1 MNTQIIAI
9 ANQKGGVGKT
19 TTCANLGIGLAQA
32 GKKVLLIDGDPQGS
46 LTISLGHPQPDKL
59 PFTLSDA
66 MGRILMDE
74 PIKPGEGIL
83 HHSEGVD
90 LMPADIQLSGMEV
103 SLVNAMSRETILRQY
118 LDTLKGQYSHILI
131 DCQPSLG
138 MLTVNALAAANRI
151 IIPVQAEY
159 LPAKGLEQLLQTVN
173 KVKRQ
178 INPKLQIDGILLTMV
193 DNRTNFAKEIAALLR
208 ETYGSKI
215 KVFGTEI
222 PHSVR
227 AKEISA
233 EGKSIFAHDPN
244 GKVAEGYKN
253 LTQEVMKLEKQRE
266 KVELA
271 SVDDLFSTE
280 EGRQDAKLEKIQE
293 IPLSELHPFKNHP
306 FKVKDDEAMMETA
319 DSVRQY
325 GVLVP
330 AIARPDP
337 EGGYELVAGH
347 RRHRAS
353 ELAEKETMPVI
364 VRDLDDD
371 AATII
376 MVDSNL
382 QRESLL
388 PSERAFAY
396 KMKLEAVK
404 HQGAR
409 TDLTS
414 AQVGPKLTAAE
425 KIAENSPDSKSQIKR
440 YIRLTELIPELLDM
454 VDERKIALNP
464 AYELSFLKKEEQRD
478 LLDAMDSE
486 QATPSLSQA
495 QRLKK
500 YSQEGHLTLDMMR
513 VIMGEEK
520 KSDLDRVTF
529 TSDTLRKYFPKSYT
543 PQRMQETIIK
553 LLEAW
558 QKKRQRD
565 QER

>member
-1 MNTQIIAI
+1 MKTEIIAI

-46 LTISLGHPQPDKL
+46 LTISLGNPQPDKL

-66 MGRILMDE
+66 MGRILTDE

-83 HHSEGVD
+83 HHPEGVD
-90 LMPADIQLSGMEV
+90 LIPADIQLSGMEV

-118 LDTLKGQYSHILI
+118 LDTVKGQYPHILI

-138 MLTVNALAAANRI
+138 MLTVNALAAANRV

-159 LPAKGLEQLLQTVN
+159 LPAKGLEQLLQTVG

-208 ETYGSKI
+208 DTYGSKI

-227 AKEISA
+227 AKETSA

-244 GKVAEGYKN
+244 GKVAEAYQN
-253 LTQEVMKLEKQRE
+253 LTREVIKLEKQRE

-280 EGRQDAKLEKIQE
+280 ESRADAQREKVME

-319 DSVRQY
+319 DSVRKY

-337 EGGYELVAGH
+337 DGGYELVAGH

-382 QRESLL
+382 QREELL

-396 KMKLEAVK
+396 KMKLDAMK
-404 HQGAR
+404 HQGER
-409 TDLTS
+409 VDLAS
-414 AQVGPKLTAAE
+414 SQVGTKLRADELLAQQ
-425 KIAENSPDSKSQIKR
+425 AGSSRNQVQR

-464 AYELSFLKKEEQRD
+464 AYELSFLKKEEQVD

-500 YSQEGHLTLDMMR
+500 FSQEGHLSLDVMR
-513 VIMGEEK
+513 AIMGEEK
-520 KSDLDRVTF
+520 KSDLDKVTF

-543 PQRMQETIIK
+543 PARMQETIIK
-553 LLEAW
+553 LLEQW

>member
-46 LTISLGHPQPDKL
+46 LTISLGYPQPDKL

-74 PIKPGEGIL
+74 PLRPGEGIL
-83 HHSEGVD
+83 HHPEGVD

-118 LDTLKGQYSHILI
+118 LDTVKGQYSHILI

-138 MLTVNALAAANRI
+138 MLTVNALAAANRV

-215 KVFGTEI
+215 KVFATE
-222 PHSVR
+222 
-227 AKEISA
+227 K
-233 EGKSIFAHDPN
+233 
-244 GKVAEGYKN
+244 
-253 LTQEVMKLEKQRE
+253 

-271 SVDDLFSTE
+271 SVDDLFTTE
-280 EGRQDAKLEKIQE
+280 QERQEADEE
-293 IPLSELHPFKNHP
+293 RVVRIPLTQLHYFKGYPAMQTEVPFTGQP
-306 FKVKDDEAMMETA
+306 YRFKDDDPKMQETL
-319 DSVRQY
+319 DSVKKR
-325 GVLVP
+325 GVRAPGLV
-330 AIARPDP
+330 RPDP
-337 EGGYELVAGH
+337 DGGYEIISGH

-353 ELAEKETMPVI
+353 ELAGLEDMPVI
-364 VRDLDDD
+364 IRDMTDEE
-371 AATII
+371 AVIE
-376 MVDSNL
+376 MVDANI
-382 QRESLL
+382 QREKVM
-388 PSERAFAY
+388 PSEKAWAY
-396 KMKLEAVK
+396 RMKLEAIK

-414 AQVGPKLTAAE
+414 VQVEQKLSARDKVAKDAGE
-425 KIAENSPDSKSQIKR
+425 KSGIQIMR

-454 VDERKIALNP
+454 VDEKKIAFNP
-464 AYELSFLKKEEQRD
+464 AYELSFLKKEEQIQ

-500 YSQEGHLTLDMMR
+500 FSQEGRLSIDVMR
-513 VIMGEEK
+513 AIMGEEK
-520 KSDLDRVTF
+520 KSDLDKVTF

-543 PQRMQETIIK
+543 PARMQETIIK
-553 LLEAW
+553 LLEQW